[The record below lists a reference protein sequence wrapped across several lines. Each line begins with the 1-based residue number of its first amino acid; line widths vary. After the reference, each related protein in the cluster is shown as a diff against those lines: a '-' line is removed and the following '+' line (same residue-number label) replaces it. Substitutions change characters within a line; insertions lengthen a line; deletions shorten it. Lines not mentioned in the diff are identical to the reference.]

1 MLFRVLSI
9 PVILIGVPVLGY
21 LAICVMLFFRQDRM
35 IFFPTVYAEREFDAL
50 GATSGFEPWFDE
62 AGERM
67 GWKKLHPDATRSVM
81 SCHGNG
87 GSAVDRFELGLYLDQ
102 GPAVDLYLLEY
113 PGYGARTGAPSESSL
128 VAAAVEA
135 IDALRKTSSNPL
147 WLLGESL
154 GTGVASAAAA
164 QRPEAV
170 DALIL
175 VTPFDSLVG
184 AAQTLYPWFPARGL
198 VRHRFDS
205 IKNLAA
211 FRNPVALVIAGD
223 DRTTPP
229 KLGQRLAESIGASSR
244 TWLIE
249 GAGHNDTDLL
259 FADWPQIAAWLAAAG
274 SAHSNALH

>member
-9 PVILIGVPVLGY
+9 PAVLVAVPVLGY
-21 LAICVMLFFRQDRM
+21 FAICVMLFFRQDRM
-35 IFFPTVYAEREFDAL
+35 IFFPTVYAEKEFDAL
-50 GATSGFEPWFDE
+50 AAASGFVPWLDA
-62 AGERM
+62 AGVRM
-67 GWKKLHPDATRSVM
+67 GWKKLSPNAARSVM

-87 GSAVDRFELGLYLDQ
+87 GSAVDRFELGLYLNR
-102 GPAVDLYLLEY
+102 GSAVDLYLLEY
-113 PGYGARTGAPSESSL
+113 PGYGSRTGVPSEKSL
-128 VAAAVEA
+128 VSAAVEA
-135 IDALRKTSSNPL
+135 IDALRTTSANPL
-147 WLLGESL
+147 WVLGESL

-164 QRPEAV
+164 QRPDAV

-184 AAQTLYPWFPARGL
+184 AAQSLYPWLPVSGL

-205 IKNLAA
+205 VENLAA

-229 KLGQRLAESIGASSR
+229 KLGHRLAESIDAPSR
-244 TWLIE
+244 TWVIG

-259 FADWPQIAAWLAAAG
+259 LGDWPEMAAWLAAAG
-274 SAHSNALH
+274 S